1 MRASATLRADSTCG
15 FGSCSFKIDCFSI
28 SLSIPGNW
36 PVNDWPPTCG
46 SAQPRTTPTSN
57 VNIGFSAITE
67 FFPAMNVGLLMIL
80 IWGEA
85 TANKISFGDC
95 EANQDRAE
103 NFSRRQVPGR
113 IFAHLLFLSMK
124 MLSASYCYGRDGRDG
139 RYRRS
144 GVSFD
149 A

>member
-36 PVNDWPPTCG
+36 PPNWPGDDWPPTCG

-57 VNIGFSAITE
+57 INIGFSAITE

-80 IWGEA
+80 KWGEA

-103 NFSRRQVPGR
+103 NFIRRQVPGR
-113 IFAHLLFLSMK
+113 VFGAACF
-124 MLSASYCYGRDGRDG
+124 
-139 RYRRS
+139 
-144 GVSFD
+144 FQ
-149 A
+149 